1 MENGRQNTEAD
12 KSPLL
17 SKGTNTVVVIH
28 GAWSSAGDWNHAVG
42 HLTSAGGNVITV
54 NLPGHGSDETPVSSI
69 SLQLYVFEVLKAIGG
84 ETDITLVGHSF
95 GGIVASEVA
104 ELIAPQIKKII
115 YVAGFVPKNGDSLLS
130 LAKTDSES
138 LVGKNLIVDETAG
151 VASIAKEAIA
161 ATFMAD
167 APATVIEHVTNNLR
181 PEPLAP
187 LATPV
192 TLTNANF
199 GQIAKVYVHSQHDR
213 TVSYSLQQRMVSDA
227 GITRTYSL
235 PSSHTP
241 FIVFS
246 QVLSAII
253 SLEASKN

>member
-1 MENGRQNTEAD
+1 MENGGKNKEAD
-12 KSPLL
+12 KSHL
-17 SKGTNTVVVIH
+17 SFKGTNTVVVIH
-28 GAWSSAGDWNHAVG
+28 GAWSSANDWNHVAG
-42 HLTSAGGNVITV
+42 HLISAGSNVITV

-69 SLQLYVFEVLKAIGG
+69 SLQLYVFEVLKAIGD
-84 ETDITLVGHSF
+84 ETDITLVSHSF
-95 GGIVASEVA
+95 GGLVASEVA

-115 YVAGFVPKNGDSLLS
+115 YVAAFVPKNGDSLLS

-138 LVGKNLIVDETAG
+138 LVGKNLIVDEKAG

-161 ATFMAD
+161 ETFMAD
-167 APATVIEHVTNNLR
+167 APAPVIEHVTNNLR

-192 TLTNANF
+192 TLTTANF
-199 GQIAKVYVHSQHDR
+199 GQIAKVYVHSQHDC
-213 TVSYSLQQRMVSDA
+213 TVSYSFQQRMVAEA

-246 QVLSAII
+246 QVLSAIL

>member
-1 MENGRQNTEAD
+1 MQNGKQNTESD
-12 KSPLL
+12 KSP
-17 SKGTNTVVVIH
+17 SSFKGTNTVVILH
-28 GAWSSAGDWNHAVG
+28 GAWSSADDWNHVFG

-54 NLPGHGSDETPVSSI
+54 NLPGHGSDKTPVSSI
-69 SLQLYVFEVLKAIGG
+69 SLQLYVFEVLKAIGDK
-84 ETDITLVGHSF
+84 TDITLVSHSF

-104 ELIAPQIKKII
+104 ELIAPQIKKIV
-115 YVAGFVPKNGDSLLS
+115 YVTAFVPKNGDSLLS

-138 LVGKNLIVDETAG
+138 LVGKNLIVDEEAG
-151 VASIAKEAIA
+151 VAGIAKEAIA
-161 ATFMAD
+161 ETFMAD
-167 APATVIEHVTNNLR
+167 APTPVVEHVTNNLR

-192 TLTNANF
+192 TLTKANF
-199 GQIAKVYVHSQHDR
+199 GQIAKVYIHSQHDR
-213 TVSYSLQQRMVSDA
+213 TVSYSLQQRMVAEA

>member
-1 MENGRQNTEAD
+1 MEKGGKNNDAD
-12 KSPLL
+12 KSPL
-17 SKGTNTVVVIH
+17 SVKGANTVAVIH
-28 GAWSSAGDWNHAVG
+28 GAWSSAKDWSHVAG
-42 HLTSAGGNVITV
+42 HLISAGSNVITV

-69 SLQLYVFEVLKAIGG
+69 SFQRYVFEVLKAIGD
-84 ETDITLVGHSF
+84 ETDVTLVSHSF
-95 GGIVASEVA
+95 GGLVASEVA
-104 ELIAPQIKKII
+104 ELIAPQIKKVI
-115 YVAGFVPKNGDSLLS
+115 YVAAFVPKNGDSLLS

-138 LVGKNLIVDETAG
+138 LVGKNLIVDEEAG
-151 VASIAKEAIA
+151 VASIAKAAIA
-161 ATFMAD
+161 ETFMAD
-167 APATVIEHVTNNLR
+167 APTPVVEHVTHNMR

-192 TLTNANF
+192 TLTKANF
-199 GQIAKVYVHSQHDR
+199 GQIAKVYIHSQHDR
-213 TVSYSLQQRMVSDA
+213 TVSYSFQQRMVAEA

-253 SLEASKN
+253 SLDASKN